1 MKIGIISDTHD
12 QIEKTRKA
20 ISIFN
25 REKVSLVYH
34 LGDLC
39 SPFMLSLFKELKCPV
54 KVVFGNNDSD
64 IFRIMRYKP
73 ESIEI
78 LGKFFIDF
86 IEGKKIAVFHG
97 DPYEIIDDLF
107 SSKKYDILLV
117 GHTHK
122 AEIKKNEKTLFINPG
137 TLCISPDNYKNYNW
151 TKPSIAILEIKEN
164 QSNAKIIKI

>member
-12 QIEKTRKA
+12 QIEKTKKA

-39 SPFMLSLFKELKCPV
+39 SPFMLSLFKDLKCNLKMV
-54 KVVFGNNDSD
+54 LGNNDSD
-64 IFRIMRYKP
+64 VNRMYKFK
-73 ESIEI
+73 SDNIEI
-78 LGKFFIDF
+78 YGEILLDF
-86 IEGKKIAVFHG
+86 IEGKNILAFHG
-97 DPYEIIDDLF
+97 DPSEIVEDLF
-107 SSKKYDILLV
+107 SSKKYDILLI

-164 QSNAKIIKI
+164 QINAKIIKI